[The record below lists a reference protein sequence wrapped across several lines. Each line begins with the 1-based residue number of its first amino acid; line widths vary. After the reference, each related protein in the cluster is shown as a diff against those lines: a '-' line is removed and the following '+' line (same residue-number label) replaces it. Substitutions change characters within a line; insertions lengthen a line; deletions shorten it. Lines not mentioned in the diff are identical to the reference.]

1 MGEIRIK
8 DLTTAVNL
16 SGEEFLALDDGG
28 ADGTTQK
35 AGLSDLLNAGK
46 IKYFRVTTSNSDVA
60 SMVQEAVDSIIG
72 KETELFLISINNG
85 ATFGAIGLKINNDYA
100 VAVGF
105 GYFMNNPVYIR
116 KTSGVWN
123 APLYLGGADNT

>member
-8 DLTTAVNL
+8 DLTTASSLTGN
-16 SGEEFLALDDGG
+16 EFLAVDNGSAGG
-28 ADGTTQK
+28 ATQK

-105 GYFMNNPVYIR
+105 GYFMNNPVYVR

-123 APLYLGGADNT
+123 APLYLGGADNA